1 MYKISKNR
9 ALNILGLEYENF
21 IHKLAEGEGSTMTF
35 AQTSATIN
43 NLPVSNVRPKD
54 VLVVKCIQN
63 GVDYVMDLLR
73 KDDLFFDKQTLK
85 MINRY
90 VASNDNFDNIGD
102 FRIWPI
108 KIAGAKH
115 RGSNPNE
122 FDDIFFNISE
132 KYNSDKNYDEIDLF
146 MDLAKTQFFG
156 NGNKRAGQLM
166 MNGLLVSK
174 GYCPFVIN
182 FKEPKF
188 SEALVKWYDDND
200 EKTIYNMMA
209 KKQVEILK
217 DYLTD
222 EELEKFERN

>member
-43 NLPVSNVRPKD
+43 NLPVNNVRPKD

-132 KYNSDKNYDEIDLF
+132 KYNSDEKYDEINLF

-200 EKTIYNMMA
+200 KKTINNMMS

-222 EELEKFERN
+222 EELKKFEKN

>member
-43 NLPVSNVRPKD
+43 NLPVNNVRPKD

-90 VASNDNFDNIGD
+90 VASNDNFDN
-102 FRIWPI
+102 F
-108 KIAGAKH
+108 A
-115 RGSNPNE
+115 
-122 FDDIFFNISE
+122 IFKTSSLVSAIFPPKLNI
-132 KYNSDKNYDEIDLF
+132 NILF
-146 MDLAKTQFFG
+146 LHLLILYIYLLVNLLMITHQFF
-156 NGNKRAGQLM
+156 LF
-166 MNGLLVSK
+166 L
-174 GYCPFVIN
+174 
-182 FKEPKF
+182 
-188 SEALVKWYDDND
+188 
-200 EKTIYNMMA
+200 T
-209 KKQVEILK
+209 LK
-217 DYLTD
+217 LYIQISLS
-222 EELEKFERN
+222 FF